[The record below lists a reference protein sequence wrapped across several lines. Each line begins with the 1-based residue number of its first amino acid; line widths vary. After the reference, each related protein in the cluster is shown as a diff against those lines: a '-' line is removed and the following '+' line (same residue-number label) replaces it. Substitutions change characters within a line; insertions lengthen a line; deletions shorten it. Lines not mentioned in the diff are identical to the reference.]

1 MPKLDHIFVIVNAE
15 DLHSPAL
22 QRATAL
28 AQASGARLEL
38 AAFAYERSIAHWGQW
53 DQWLMNVTIRDS
65 LDALETSLN
74 QRCKELQDAGVQA
87 LGSVYWGHPLHAAM
101 AAQVAHSQPDLVI
114 KDIGY
119 AAWLTRH
126 VLTPLDAQLLRL
138 CPAPLMLVRHA
149 AKLPQRVLAAL
160 DPVNR
165 HDKPRGLNRD
175 IIGLAQSVAE
185 LSQAD
190 LDLVAAY
197 DAMPPLPYTTLELSR
212 VERVYQDQLQQAR
225 KVFSELAAAHGI
237 GAERCHFLQTSVIES
252 GLQDFVGQHQ
262 ADLLVVGTTYR
273 KALRQA
279 ILGTV
284 SEALLYTVDCDVL
297 AVKPEGFAA
306 DLPRYIDLQD
316 PDLVRNLRRVRDTA
330 TEAAVAS

>member
-1 MPKLDHIFVIVNAE
+1 MPKLDHVFVIVNAE
-15 DLHSPAL
+15 DLHSLAL

-53 DQWLMNVTIRDS
+53 DQWLMNVTIRDN
-65 LDALETSLN
+65 LDALKSALDE
-74 QRCKELQDAGVQA
+74 RCQQLRNAGVQA
-87 LGSVYWGHPLHAAM
+87 HGSVYWGHPLHAAM

-138 CPAPLMLVRHA
+138 CPAPLMLVRKQA
-149 AKLPQRVLAAL
+149 TLPQRVLAAV

-175 IIGLAQSVAE
+175 IIGVAQSIAE

-212 VERVYQDQLQQAR
+212 VERVYHDQLQQAR
-225 KVFSELAAAHGI
+225 TVFAELAAAQGI

-252 GLQDFVGQHQ
+252 GLQDFVSEHH

-306 DLPRYIDLQD
+306 DLPRYIDLHD
-316 PDLVRNLRRVRDTA
+316 PDLVRDLGGASART
-330 TEAAVAS
+330 TETTVPS